1 MRVIPPNDGNIP
13 ADSHTDFVCRAASL
27 PAAQRNRLTAYPGIS
42 PIDCGKSAVDLRQA
56 VNAPAAR
63 GIDTLLV
70 EGGSH
75 LLHEL
80 FAAGLV
86 TRIVIN
92 ISRSPVSPWMRQPTL
107 RRTQLA
113 LCWRCRAG
121 RSSIGG

>member
-1 MRVIPPNDGNIP
+1 M
-13 ADSHTDFVCRAASL
+13 
-27 PAAQRNRLTAYPGIS
+27 
-42 PIDCGKSAVDLRQA
+42 DLRQA

-86 TRIVIN
+86 TRIVIKH
-92 ISRSPVSPWMRQPTL
+92 IPVASESLDAPTYPAADAAGPV
-107 RRTQLA
+107 LA
-113 LCWRCRAG
+113 LSRWQVVDWRL
-121 RSSIGG
+121 IGGVGVSIYKRRCAYQGASNCTTDKRWQASSCPRGSHQDGPKV